1 MTQNAKTQKTQMSV
15 FVQNRKKQK
24 YLRFATF
31 EAITFDPIEI

>member
-1 MTQNAKTQKTQMSV
+1 MTKKSKTQKTQICF